1 MHFTLSLI
9 HFNLG
14 KNGKNWLQI
23 QNLNKYMNTEQQLK
37 P

>member
-14 KNGKNWLQI
+14 KIWKIWLQI